1 LKETALPA
9 DTYTQNELQLSIT
22 TPLGADVLLLQGFT
36 GAEALSQPFL
46 FTLELLSEDD
56 KVDFAKLIGKPSY

>member
-1 LKETALPA
+1 LPA

-36 GAEALSQPFL
+36 GTEAISQPFW
-46 FTLELLSEDD
+46 FNFATLDP
-56 KVDFAKLIGKPSY
+56 G